1 MPIPDL
7 NETSARYKR
16 TLIPLLSSA
25 ELSKVN
31 EKVDRFFQSDLAKSL
46 QDRLHALDDQETK
59 KGLNWLDQLW
69 LQKGYLEYRIPT
81 LINVNWWN
89 QFRDPV
95 QGLGQAAPDGQ
106 VTDFQIK
113 RSASMIYGLI
123 DYSNR
128 VNK

>member
-7 NETSARYKR
+7 QSTSVRYKKS
-16 TLIPLLSSA
+16 LLPLLSSTDHA
-25 ELSKVN
+25 CVS
-31 EKVDRFFQSDLAKSL
+31 EKL
-46 QDRLHALDDQETK
+46 DRLVNGIGPQLQKRLYALDEK
-59 KGLNWLDQLW
+59 ESKLGLNWLDQLW

-89 QFRDPV
+89 QFRDPPT
-95 QGLGQAAPDGQ
+95 GLDSGAPDGQ
-106 VTDFQIK
+106 ITEFQLD
-113 RSASMIYGLI
+113 RSARMISGLI